1 MKIITYIILSCCL
14 IIFIHML
21 KIFKLY
27 DQRYITKKYNYIPQH
42 HININTKNT
51 EIQHQPFNY
60 SDVYEYGIYRTHPF
74 KHVNDLDYNL
84 AELNNN
90 MTILDAGCGILGP
103 AIYFT
108 DKLPNVKIY
117 ALTNATGKYKNE
129 IINKIKTNKLNK
141 KIIPYF
147 KDFNQINNTFKKA
160 TFDRILFIE
169 SIGYSDDIINLL
181 STVKNKLKKNGKIYI
196 RTLTIPK
203 TKNKFLINSYD
214 KIQKNI
220 DMKIYYHENMIY
232 FLQKAGYVNIKFTSI
247 PLMFS
252 ENLNNPVFLLS
263 LRKLNILSISNLIA
277 SVPIASSTYIA
288 SIE

>member
-1 MKIITYIILSCCL
+1 M
-14 IIFIHML
+14 F

-27 DQRYITKKYNYIPQH
+27 DQRFITKKYDYVQQH

-74 KHVNDLDYNL
+74 KHANDHDYHL
-84 AELNNN
+84 AELTNN

-103 AIYFT
+103 ALYFT
-108 DKLPNVKIY
+108 DRLPNIKIC
-117 ALTNATGKYKNE
+117 ALTNAKGKYKNE
-129 IINKIKTNKLNK
+129 IISKVKANKLNK

-147 KDFNQINNTFKKA
+147 KDFNQINITFKKE
-160 TFDRILFIE
+160 TFDRVLFIE

-203 TKNKFLINSYD
+203 TKNKFLTKSYD

-263 LRKLNILSISNLIA
+263 LRKLNILSVSNLIA

-288 SIE
+288 SIQ

>member
-1 MKIITYIILSCCL
+1 MKIITYIILSCCI
-14 IIFIHML
+14 IIFIHMF

-27 DQRYITKKYNYIPQH
+27 DQRFITKKYEYVQQH

-74 KHVNDLDYNL
+74 KHANDHDYHL

-103 AIYFT
+103 ALYFT
-108 DKLPNVKIY
+108 DRLPNIKIC
-117 ALTNATGKYKNE
+117 ALTNAKGKYKNE
-129 IINKIKTNKLNK
+129 IISKVKANKLNK

-147 KDFNQINNTFKKA
+147 KDFNQINTTFKKE
-160 TFDRILFIE
+160 TFDRVLFIE

-203 TKNKFLINSYD
+203 TKNNFLIKSYD

-263 LRKLNILSISNLIA
+263 LRKLNILSVSNLIA

-288 SIE
+288 SIQ